1 MSDRSTDAFGLSWS
15 PRRWGLT
22 IYIVAAAVAA
32 IVVFVL
38 FGKQSLVGLN
48 RDPYGFGLMGRSI
61 AEGNSFQGF
70 GSLLHRRS
78 PLYPIVVGGGYR
90 VFGPNLRAMLV
101 VHCLMFAGTAV
112 LAYDLARR
120 LFTLRTGVIAAALC
134 ILHPM
139 LLRYTPHLHLETQ
152 LILLYT
158 LLVWLLVRFREQPT
172 LLNAA
177 LVGVVAGLNSLTK
190 AVAVL
195 LPLVFLIGWL
205 LERRNRAKRGET
217 VTAVPWLP
225 FATVFVT
232 MGLTIVPWTIRNYQ
246 VTGHFVP
253 ITSGTS
259 DAFLRGFIF
268 SETKYITLSE
278 PPYTGAE
285 NASNAYFNRLADEA
299 GTVWERDDYESD
311 QILNEEAK
319 RRFKAEPLAVVRK
332 TVLGVFTFWYQ
343 LTSLPSSALALA
355 AAVGAWALA
364 IVAWRRAKRM
374 QISTWQLFLPVLY
387 LNAVLAPLLALGR
400 YSAPVLP
407 TLMILAAFGIDGLL
421 DRFTRAKV
429 APSAP

>member
-1 MSDRSTDAFGLSWS
+1 MSDGTATAFGLPWS
-15 PRRWGLT
+15 PRRWGVT
-22 IYIVAAAVAA
+22 IYVAAAVVAA

-38 FGKQSLVGLN
+38 FGRQSLVGQN
-48 RDPYGFGLMGRSI
+48 RDPYGFGLMGQSI
-61 AEGNSFQGF
+61 ADGNSFQGF

-78 PLYPIVVGGGYR
+78 PLYPIVVGGVYW
-90 VFGPNLRAMLV
+90 VFGPHLRAMLV
-101 VHCLMFAGTAV
+101 VHCLMFAATAV

-120 LFTLRTGVIAAALC
+120 LFNLRTGIIAAALC
-134 ILHPM
+134 ILHPL

-158 LLVWLLVRFREQPT
+158 LLVWLLVRFRQQPT

-177 LVGVVAGLNSLTK
+177 FVGVVAGLNSLTK

-195 LPLVFLIGWL
+195 LPLVFLVGL
-205 LERRNRAKRGET
+205 LVERRNKAKRGET

-232 MGLTIVPWTIRNYQ
+232 MGLTIMPWTIRNYQ

-285 NASNAYFNRLADEA
+285 NASNAYFNRLAEEA

-332 TVLGVFTFWYQ
+332 TVIGVFTFWYQ
-343 LTSLPSSALALA
+343 LTSLPSSALALT

-364 IVAWRRAKRM
+364 IIAWRRAK
-374 QISTWQLFLPVLY
+374 QSGISTWQLFLPVIY

-421 DRFTRAKV
+421 DRVMKAKA
-429 APSAP
+429 APSLP